1 VTITY
6 RGKTQS
12 IAAWAREV
20 GLNPATLRYR
30 IRESGLPMHVV
41 MQPGPLPLGRRDAMR
56 IEHDGRSQ
64 TVQQWADEV
73 GMSVKTLRWRLKSGW
88 TVARALGIPDE
99 ELTRGRDL
107 LRRAWR

>member
-1 VTITY
+1 MTITY

-30 IRESGLPMHVV
+30 LKVAGLPMSRAL
-41 MQPGPLPLGRRDAMR
+41 QPGPLPLGRRDAMR
-56 IEHDGRSQ
+56 IEYDGRSQ
-64 TVQQWADEV
+64 TVRQWADEV

-88 TVARALGIPDE
+88 PVARALGVPDE